1 MGIEAVL
8 TATSD
13 SDLQARD
20 LVRMAAEAAWER
32 NAADPVAIDVSGRL
46 PLTDAFLLVSGSS
59 ERNVIAIA
67 DAIDERL
74 TQHGAPL
81 KRREGKGSG
90 RWELLDFG
98 DLVVHVFHE
107 EDRAYYAL
115 ERLWR
120 DCPLLPLPE
129 RVASGDA
136 SRS

>member
-1 MGIEAVL
+1 LGVEAVL
-8 TATSD
+8 SPEQQNE
-13 SDLQARD
+13 SQVRE
-20 LVRMAAEAAWER
+20 LVRLAAEAAWER
-32 NAADPVAIDVSGRL
+32 NASDPVAIDVSGRL

-67 DAIDERL
+67 DAVDDRL
-74 TQHGAPL
+74 AQHGVQL
-81 KRREGKGSG
+81 KRREGKGQG

-107 EDRAYYAL
+107 EDRAYYGL

-136 SRS
+136 TRP

>member
-1 MGIEAVL
+1 MGAEAVL
-8 TATSD
+8 TASSD
-13 SDLQARD
+13 SDLQPRD
-20 LVRMAAEAAWER
+20 LARLASDAAWER
-32 NAADPVAIDVSGRL
+32 NATDPVAIDVSGRL

-67 DAIDERL
+67 DAVDERL
-74 TQHGAPL
+74 AEHGVAL

-98 DLVVHVFHE
+98 DLIVHVFHE

-120 DCPLLPLPE
+120 DCPVLPLPE